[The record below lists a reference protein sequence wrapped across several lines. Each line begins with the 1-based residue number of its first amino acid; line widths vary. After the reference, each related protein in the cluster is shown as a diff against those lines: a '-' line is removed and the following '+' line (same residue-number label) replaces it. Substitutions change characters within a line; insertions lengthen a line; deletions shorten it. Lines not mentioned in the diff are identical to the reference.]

1 MRSKLLREQ
10 TGISSHFDIP
20 SFGCC
25 YINKCTKFTSFHIY
39 ICICAFGRL
48 EEELETSRK
57 KLEECED
64 TLLQRESLIKEL
76 HTEAEIHRHQLGQ
89 LAQLKTE
96 LSSAK
101 EMSEVMRY

>member
-10 TGISSHFDIP
+10 TGTSSHFDIP
-20 SFGCC
+20 FFVCC
-25 YINKCTKFTSFHIY
+25 CINKCTKFTSFHTY
-39 ICICAFGRL
+39 AFGRL

>member
-1 MRSKLLREQ
+1 MVVVILINVQNLLL
-10 TGISSHFDIP
+10 F
-20 SFGCC
+20 
-25 YINKCTKFTSFHIY
+25 IY